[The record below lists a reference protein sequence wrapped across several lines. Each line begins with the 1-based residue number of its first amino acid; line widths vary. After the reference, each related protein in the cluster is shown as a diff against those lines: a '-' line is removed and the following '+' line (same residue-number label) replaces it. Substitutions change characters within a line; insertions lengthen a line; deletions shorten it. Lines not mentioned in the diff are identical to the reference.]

1 MKKKLLTILLC
12 FSLLM
17 LCLGGCSSAAKPDDT
32 ASVDSSSE
40 EAGHSSSGADETSKT
55 EASHSEDGAEE
66 SSEPSSGAASEE
78 QAEQST
84 ENEDETEGPW
94 FTFEPKVTSVYMEEI
109 FGEEMIRTW
118 YNLVDAALAGE
129 DTFECPDQWTYDW
142 IMGQFPD
149 RYFPVLKVLIT
160 QSAEPVENGVAHI
173 AYTTS
178 REEFEEKVAE
188 FERIVENI
196 INETMRP
203 EYTDLEKALS
213 LYSYFSYYYSYDY
226 ETLNLDLVGEDDYTC
241 AYRFLTQGTGICREI
256 ANAYSYLLMEVGVD
270 ATTMSGERTDMNHQW
285 TYVRINGHNFHI
297 DPTYALDYPDNLA
310 FFMMTDDQRAEDVF
324 PETFVVTSNFTQEYG
339 APDYIADDDTFAPI
353 WQGWFDSF
361 DHDSSTLR
369 YHTSN
374 DAGELVYHELNYS
387 GY

>member
-1 MKKKLLTILLC
+1 MKKKLLAVLLC

-17 LCLGGCSSAAKPDDT
+17 LCLGGCSSAVKPDDT

-55 EASHSEDGAEE
+55 EEGNSEDEAGG
-66 SSEPSSGAASEE
+66 SSETSSGAESEE
-78 QAEQST
+78 QAEQSS
-84 ENEDETEGPW
+84 EDESQAEDPW
-94 FTFEPKVTSVYMEEI
+94 FTFEPKVTSAYMEEI
-109 FGEEMIRTW
+109 FGEEMIQTW
-118 YNLVDAALAGE
+118 YNLVDAALEGK
-129 DTFECPDQWTYDW
+129 DTFECPDQRTYDW

-149 RYFPVLKVLIT
+149 RCFPVLKVLIT
-160 QSAEPVENGVAHI
+160 TSDEPVENGIAHI
-173 AYTTS
+173 VYTTS
-178 REEFEEKVAE
+178 REEFEEKVAD
-188 FERIVENI
+188 FERLVENI

-203 EYTDLEKALS
+203 EYTDFEKALS

-226 ETLNLDLVGEDDYTC
+226 VTLELNPLGEDDYTC

-256 ANAYSYLLMEVGVD
+256 ANAYSFLLMEVGVD
-270 ATTMSGERTDMNHQW
+270 ATVMMGERTDMNHQW
-285 TYVRINGHNFHI
+285 SYVRINGHNFHI
-297 DPTYALDYPDNLA
+297 DPTYVLGYPDSLA
-310 FFMMTDDQRAEDVF
+310 YFMMTDDLRAEDIF